1 MAFVRATLLAVLAMA
16 PVGAFVP
23 STFGGVHSTARVH
36 STRVTPVMGGKEN
49 ALWVD
54 NPQYRLAIGDAQM
67 KVTQTLTLTLTA
79 SRSATRNEGAH

>member
-1 MAFVRATLLAVLAMA
+1 MA
-16 PVGAFVP
+16 GAFE
-23 STFGGVHSTARVH
+23 GWMG
-36 STRVTPVMGGKEN
+36 GGKEN